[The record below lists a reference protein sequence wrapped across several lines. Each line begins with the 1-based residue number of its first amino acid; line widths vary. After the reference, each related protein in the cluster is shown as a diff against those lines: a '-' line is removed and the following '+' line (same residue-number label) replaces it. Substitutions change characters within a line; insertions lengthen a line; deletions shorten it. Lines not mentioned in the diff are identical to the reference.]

1 MIITK
6 YYHISI
12 RVLHLITKLMSAIFK
27 AKEREWSGWNIQSF
41 DIPEKPWMSS
51 VQDIQT

>member
-1 MIITK
+1 MTNNLKISQIQMIITK

-27 AKEREWSGWNIQSF
+27 DQGEGVVVKHPIIWYL
-41 DIPEKPWMSS
+41 
-51 VQDIQT
+51 